1 MSLRFETVIGW
12 SRGELEEDDNNEDG
26 GENLFD
32 EEDWKREIRMS
43 KKEWSCFCFNADF
56 FFFFLVGMSCQHFLL
71 L

>member
-12 SRGELEEDDNNEDG
+12 SRGELEEDGGG

-43 KKEWSCFCFNADF
+43 KKGWSCFCFSADFF
-56 FFFFLVGMSCQHFLL
+56 FFFFLVGTSCQHFLL